1 MRQKRVGR
9 RQQRLPDNGGH
20 IIYGNSW
27 KKVIV
32 GSFVLGFAGIMTCI
46 SALLSD
52 IVPTWSVL
60 AFIAVLIPL
69 GLAFVGI
76 LAGFVWL
83 CDKFEDY
90 QNEKKDK
97 MLEGGKRKSDKEI
110 STNDQPFHN
119 GANSR
124 YIKYASPRPGNLLN
138 QYTSTLRGSVPAKP
152 YNAIIFPS
160 TKTWHGQ

>member
-1 MRQKRVGR
+1 MY
-9 RQQRLPDNGGH
+9 GH
-20 IIYGNSW
+20 SW

-32 GSFVLGFAGIMTCI
+32 SSFALGVAGIMTCI

-52 IVPTWSVL
+52 LVPTWSVL

-69 GLAFVGI
+69 GLAIVGI

-90 QNEKKDK
+90 LNEKKDK
-97 MLEGGKRKSDKEI
+97 RLDGGKRKSDKEI
-110 STNDQPFHN
+110 SPNDQQFHN

-124 YIKYASPRPGNLLN
+124 YIKYASLWPRQWLK
-138 QYTSTLRGSVPAKP
+138 QYTSTLRGSGPAKP
-152 YNAIIFPS
+152 YHTIIFPP
-160 TKTWHGQ
+160 TQTWHGQ

>member
-1 MRQKRVGR
+1 M
-9 RQQRLPDNGGH
+9 
-20 IIYGNSW
+20 YGNSW

-52 IVPTWSVL
+52 LVPAWSAL

-69 GLAFVGI
+69 GLAIVGI

-90 QNEKKDK
+90 LNEKKDK
-97 MLEGGKRKSDKEI
+97 LLEGGKRESNKEI
-110 STNDQPFHN
+110 SPNGQPFQN

-124 YIKYASPRPGNLLN
+124 YIKYVSLQPGRLLN
-138 QYTSTLRGSVPAKP
+138 QYTSTLRGSGPAK
-152 YNAIIFPS
+152 AFHAMKFPP
-160 TKTWHGQ
+160 TKKWHDQ